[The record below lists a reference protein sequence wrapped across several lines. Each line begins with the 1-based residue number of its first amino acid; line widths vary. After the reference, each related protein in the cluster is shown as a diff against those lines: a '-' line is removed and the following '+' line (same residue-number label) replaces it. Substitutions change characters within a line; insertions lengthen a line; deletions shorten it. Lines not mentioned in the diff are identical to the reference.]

1 MIKGTVCLKGQ
12 TSPVVDPEIRLEGS
26 PFMVV
31 PLWKPREDRNGRPVS
46 TVAARC
52 GSELQWPRCQS
63 RPLSTVHCVTKE

>member
-1 MIKGTVCLKGQ
+1 MIKGTACLKGQ
-12 TSPVVDPEIRLEGS
+12 MSPVVDPEIRLEGS
-26 PFMVV
+26 PFTVV